1 MIVLNNDVLIYLYLP
16 ILSIFI
22 RLSLDKLGVVDIWL
36 KSKYSVLNNL
46 GFCALC
52 YFTWS
57 NIISSCLYSIYT
69 GDYFFILSFP
79 ILTVINL
86 MLYFKYFDNE

>member
-1 MIVLNNDVLIYLYLP
+1 MIILNNDLLVYAWLP

-22 RLSLDKLGVVDIWL
+22 RLSLDKLGVVDVWL
-36 KSKYSVLNNL
+36 NSKYKVLNNL

-57 NIISSCLYSIYT
+57 NIISSFLYSIYI
-69 GDYFFILSFP
+69 DNYFFVLSFP

>member
-1 MIVLNNDVLIYLYLP
+1 MIILNDLLVYAWLP

-22 RLSLDKLGVVDIWL
+22 RLSLDKLGVLDVWL
-36 KSKYSVLNNL
+36 NSKYKVLNNL

-57 NIISSCLYSIYT
+57 NIISSCLYSVYID
-69 GDYFFILSFP
+69 DYFFILSFP
-79 ILTVINL
+79 VLTVISL
-86 MLYFKYFDNE
+86 MMYFKYFGNE

>member
-1 MIVLNNDVLIYLYLP
+1 MIILNNDLLVYAWLP

-22 RLSLDKLGVVDIWL
+22 RLSLDKLGVVYIWNT
-36 KSKYSVLNNL
+36 SKYKVLNNL
-46 GFCALC
+46 AYCSLC

-57 NIISSCLYSIYT
+57 NIISSFLYSIYI
-69 GDYFFILSFP
+69 DNYFFVLSFP

-86 MLYFKYFDNE
+86 MMYFKYFDNE